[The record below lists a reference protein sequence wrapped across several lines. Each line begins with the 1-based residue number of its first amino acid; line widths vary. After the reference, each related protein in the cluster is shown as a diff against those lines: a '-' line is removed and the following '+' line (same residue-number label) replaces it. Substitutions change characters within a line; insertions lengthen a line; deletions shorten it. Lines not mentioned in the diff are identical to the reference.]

1 MNVNG
6 KGKATKGKAAKKGCG
21 NRVNHLVASGLVE
34 ESGLIVAT
42 GDGRTIGKGHDV
54 VAEGFVVADIGH
66 VRISEGG
73 EKKREPFSLHV
84 VMYHDGKKCPGQNM
98 SDLVLD

>member
-21 NRVNHLVASGLVE
+21 NRVNHLAAPVLVE
-34 ESGLIVAT
+34 KSGLIVAT
-42 GDGRTIGKGHDV
+42 GNGRAIGKSHDV
-54 VAEGFVVADIGH
+54 VVKGLVEADSSH

-84 VMYHDGKKCPGQNM
+84 VMYHDRTICPGQNM
-98 SDLVLD
+98 SFLVLD